1 MKQASISTQCIFV
14 PFTKGTVHIGAATR
28 KKGDAPFA
36 YCCEEKRRILSIFQ
50 SNGRNERTEV
60 GNHRGH
66 RKVKGYEHL
75 SDAEAQ
81 RLLLTIRQFVSLM
94 ANFMHKNYEHE

>member
-1 MKQASISTQCIFV
+1 LAQR
-14 PFTKGTVHIGAATR
+14 P
-28 KKGDAPFA
+28 
-36 YCCEEKRRILSIFQ
+36 EKREMRLSRIAVKRKEEFSASSKVTGETREPRWVTI
-50 SNGRNERTEV
+50 EDI
-60 GNHRGH
+60 

-81 RLLLTIRQFVSLM
+81 RLLLTVRQFASLM